1 LTTRTPFRF
10 LLGLAR
16 LAGRR
21 PYVAAL
27 LLMLVPSPL
36 SAAAAREQ
44 WASPEAIFLS
54 EIIVLLVC
62 GRLLGEAMQR
72 IGQPAV
78 MGQLIAGIVLGPSV
92 LGAIWPELQQSLFPH
107 SREQAAM
114 IDAVSQLGILMLLL
128 LTGMETDLSVVRR
141 LGRAAVSVSIAGIS
155 VPFACGFALGELLP
169 ETMLPAPDQ
178 RLITSLFLGTALSI
192 SSVKIVA
199 MVVREMNFMRRR
211 VGQVIVAAA
220 IIDDTIG
227 WTVMAVTFG
236 LASRGGLDAAAL
248 AQSVL
253 GTALFL
259 LASFTIG
266 RRAVPLLI
274 RWANDTLVS
283 DVPVITT
290 ILVVTATMA
299 LITHAIG
306 VHTVL
311 GAFVAGILIGQSPI
325 LTKHIDE
332 QLRGLIIAL
341 FMPVFFGL
349 AGLNANLT
357 IAKNPSLLILS
368 LGFIVIASLGKFSG
382 AFLGGAFGGLTWRES
397 LAIGCGMNA
406 RGSTEVIVASIGLS
420 MGALGQDLYTMIVA
434 MAVVTTMAM
443 PPMLRWALAHLPFA
457 PEEESRIAREA
468 VEARGFV
475 TSMERLL
482 VAVDDSATGSF
493 ASRLV
498 GLLASAGSLPIT
510 VMHVGAAKAGA
521 RARSTAQT
529 VKIESVVK
537 AAAET
542 ATTGSTSD
550 AITGAADITT
560 RLGHTPLEQTIA
572 LEARKGYDLLV
583 IGTEPTT
590 AADGEFA
597 DGVAR
602 LAAGFD
608 GPVAIAAARGPHRE
622 DPLGSELRILAPVT
636 GIGFSRR
643 GAEVALALARAG
655 RGSVLVLHVAPS
667 VKKRP
672 AWQRRIDAAWTAGS
686 RSKEAGTLKDFVRLG
701 EQLGVSVRTAARQH
715 AAAEEA
721 ILRQVKIGKH
731 NLIIMGVSPRTGSN
745 LFFGSVPAAILERSD
760 CSILFVSS

>member
-1 LTTRTPFRF
+1 MRTPRRVVI
-10 LLGLAR
+10 AAAY

-21 PYVAAL
+21 PYVTAL
-27 LLMLVPSPL
+27 LFTLVPSPL
-36 SAAAAREQ
+36 SAAPAAEPQ

-78 MGQLIAGIVLGPSV
+78 MGQLIAGILLGPSV
-92 LGAIWPELQQSLFPH
+92 LGALLPDLQQSLFPQ
-107 SREQAAM
+107 SREQRSM

-141 LGRAAVSVSIAGIS
+141 LGRAALSVSIAGVS
-155 VPFACGFALGELLP
+155 LPFACGFALGELLP

-199 MVVREMNFMRRR
+199 MVVREMNFMRRT

-227 WTVMAVTFG
+227 WTIMAVTFG
-236 LASRGGLDAAAL
+236 LATHGGLDVASV

-266 RRAVPLLI
+266 RRAVSLLI

-290 ILVVTATMA
+290 ILVVTVAMA

-311 GAFVAGILIGQSPI
+311 GAFVAGIIIGQSPI

-349 AGLNANLT
+349 AGLNANLA
-357 IAKNPSLLILS
+357 IVKNPSLLLLS
-368 LGFIVIASLGKFSG
+368 LVFIVVASLAKFSG

-420 MGALGQDLYTMIVA
+420 MGALNQDLYTMIVA

-457 PEEESRIAREA
+457 PQEESRLEREA
-468 VEARGFV
+468 IEARGFV

-482 VAVDDSATGSF
+482 VAVDESATGSF

-498 GLLASAGSLPIT
+498 GLLAGAGSLPIT
-510 VMHVGAAKAGA
+510 VLHVGAAKAGD
-521 RARSTAQT
+521 RERSSSQTA
-529 VKIESVVK
+529 KIESVVK
-537 AAAET
+537 AAAEAAT
-542 ATTGSTSD
+542 ADGSASE
-550 AITGAADITT
+550 AAPSSADITT
-560 RLGHTPLEQTIA
+560 RLGNAPMEQTIA
-572 LEARKGYDLLV
+572 SEARKGYDLLV
-583 IGTEPTT
+583 IGIEPIM
-590 AADGEFA
+590 AADGEVA

-602 LAAGFD
+602 LAAEFD
-608 GPVAIAAARGPHRE
+608 GPFAIAAARGPHRE
-622 DPLGSELRILAPVT
+622 DPIGPELRILAPVT
-636 GIGFSRR
+636 GTAFSRR

-655 RGSVLVLHVAPS
+655 RGSVLALHVAT
-667 VKKRP
+667 VAEKRP
-672 AWQRRIDAAWTAGS
+672 AWQRRFGAAWPVGTRGND
-686 RSKEAGTLKDFVRLG
+686 EAILRDIVRLG
-701 EQLGVSVRTAARQH
+701 EQLGVPVQTARRRH
-715 AAAEEA
+715 AAVEEA
-721 ILRQVKIGKH
+721 ILRQLRIGKH
-731 NLIIMGVSPRTGSN
+731 NLIVMGVSRRTGSN